1 MRLFLAVPVLINSY
15 VLSKL
20 GVVIEDMEVEEA
32 NATNL
37 L

>member
-1 MRLFLAVPVLINSY
+1 MKLSFWLSYSY
-15 VLSKL
+15 VLSKP

-37 L
+37 H